1 VTIPRFSL
9 SDDTFQS
16 ADSPKYLI
24 FSTHRFKLPPDR
36 SATFAVDLAVENIGV
51 DPGGYRRGMAAF
63 RVFDLDVSKR
73 VFAICG
79 TSARV
84 FALHEELGL
93 GEGGSGEPFYHV
105 VESPYADFDGRALSS
120 DQGAVLRRLAP
131 ALLPP
136 PMRCDPLALL
146 RA

>member
-16 ADSPKYLI
+16 ANSPKYLI
-24 FSTHRFKLPPDR
+24 LSTHRVKLPPDR
-36 SATFAVDLAVENIGV
+36 PATFAVDLAVENIGG
-51 DPGGYRRGMAAF
+51 DPGGYRRGKAAF

-79 TSARV
+79 TSSRV
-84 FALHEELGL
+84 FALL
-93 GEGGSGEPFYHV
+93 
-105 VESPYADFDGRALSS
+105 ESPYADFDGRALSS

-131 ALLPP
+131 ALLPQ

-146 RA
+146 RT